1 MRPHTA
7 DSDRHSTLRPRVRQW
22 QGLQNNTVHYLQ
34 VRDDADAFSTMRP
47 VLSRLLLPSR
57 ANAGISRV
65 IPDTDLSSYFYVFPQ
80 FAFKISSS
88 ISATPRSQLPI
99 VSGVIGLLELLRR
112 H

>member
-1 MRPHTA
+1 MAATGKVCKTILFIIFRC
-7 DSDRHSTLRPRVRQW
+7 
-22 QGLQNNTVHYLQ
+22 N
-34 VRDDADAFSTMRP
+34 DADAFSTMRP
-47 VLSRLLLPSR
+47 VLSRLFR

-65 IPDTDLSSYFYVFPQ
+65 IPDTDLSSYFYLFPQ